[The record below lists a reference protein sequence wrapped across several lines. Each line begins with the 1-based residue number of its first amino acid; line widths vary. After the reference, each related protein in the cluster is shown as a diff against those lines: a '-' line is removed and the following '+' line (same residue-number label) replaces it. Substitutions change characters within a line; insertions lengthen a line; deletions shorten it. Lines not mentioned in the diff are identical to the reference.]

1 MVEELL
7 VYNNLKFTLLEDGRS
22 AFPPI
27 INAIREAKKSI
38 KINMFI
44 WRADNI
50 GLQIAKE
57 LLSAAQR
64 GVNVQISVDRYG
76 MVLELAEESMLSFF
90 HERPTF
96 TERVKIWALK
106 LFYQTKEVPFSLKEE
121 ARFLRDKL
129 LNHKNVFVSRDAFKA
144 DHSKYYLIDNSILFL
159 GGINIE
165 DKENDCDYLGRVYQ
179 DYMIKIADNR
189 AIDSFL
195 NKISGKNTKKEGF
208 FFGVNLKAV
217 KPRLFEME
225 ELYLDI
231 INSARNELV
240 ITMAYF
246 SPVKSFIDAIVKAS
260 NRGVKV
266 SVTIPKSANFQGDLN
281 MKTAKLLL
289 QKSQGKIELYLS
301 PKMVHTK
308 LVMNESM
315 ISLGSC
321 NINKKAFKQL
331 DELNLFVE
339 RTAQNRQFE
348 KDLLSSVKNNREI
361 SKKVSLQE
369 VKYSKIRAF
378 IEGFLM

>member
-1 MVEELL
+1 
-7 VYNNLKFTLLEDGRS
+7 
-22 AFPPI
+22 
-27 INAIREAKKSI
+27 
-38 KINMFI
+38 
-44 WRADNI
+44 
-50 GLQIAKE
+50 
-57 LLSAAQR
+57 
-64 GVNVQISVDRYG
+64 
-76 MVLELAEESMLSFF
+76 
-90 HERPTF
+90 
-96 TERVKIWALK
+96 
-106 LFYQTKEVPFSLKEE
+106 
-121 ARFLRDKL
+121 
-129 LNHKNVFVSRDAFKA
+129 
-144 DHSKYYLIDNSILFL
+144 
-159 GGINIE
+159 
-165 DKENDCDYLGRVYQ
+165 
-179 DYMIKIADNR
+179 MIKIADNR
-189 AIDSFL
+189 TIDSFL

-289 QKSQGKIELYLS
+289 QKSKGKIELYLS

-339 RTAQNRQFE
+339 RRAQNKQFE
-348 KDLLSSVKNNREI
+348 KDLLSSLKNNREI

-378 IEGFLM
+378 LEGFLM

>member
-7 VYNNLKFTLLEDGRS
+7 VNNNLRFTLLEDGKN
-22 AFPPI
+22 AFPAI
-27 INAIREAKKSI
+27 INAIKNAQKSI

-64 GVNVQISVDRYG
+64 GVSIEISIDRYG

-90 HERPTF
+90 HERPIF
-96 TERVKIWALK
+96 SERVKVKALK
-106 LFYQTKEVPFSLKEE
+106 LFYRTKEISFSLKEE
-121 ARFLRDKL
+121 AHFLRDKL
-129 LNHKNVFVSRDAFKA
+129 INHKNVVISRNVFKA

-165 DKENDCDYLGRVYQ
+165 DKENGCDYLGRVYQ
-179 DYMIKIADNR
+179 DYMVKITDNR
-189 AIDSFL
+189 AIDCFL
-195 NKISGKNTKKEGF
+195 NKVNGKNTKEEGC
-208 FFGVNLKAV
+208 FFGINSKAI
-217 KPRLFEME
+217 KPKLFEME
-225 ELYLDI
+225 ELYLNI
-231 INSARNELV
+231 INSAKKELI

-246 SPVKSFIDAIVKAS
+246 SPVKSFVKAIVNAV
-260 NRGVKV
+260 NRGVEV
-266 SVTIPKSANFQGDLN
+266 RLTIPKSANFQSDLN
-281 MKTAKLLL
+281 MKTAMLLL
-289 QKSQGKIELYLS
+289 KNCKGGLSVYLS

-339 RTAQNRQFE
+339 RNERNQQFE
-348 KDLLSSVKNNREI
+348 KKLLSSVKSNREI
-361 SKKVSLQE
+361 SKKVSLQDI
-369 VKYSKIRAF
+369 KYSKIRAF